1 MLVLARTAT
10 WMALKWLAQGALFR
24 QHPAYSGQVCRFP
37 VLIFVVLVILQEQ
50 QKTHAEEL
58 EKGEF
63 GRPSE

>member
-1 MLVLARTAT
+1 
-10 WMALKWLAQGALFR
+10 MALKWLAQGTLFR

-37 VLIFVVLVILQEQ
+37 FLIFVVLVILQEQ